1 MLVIYGSR
9 VLFPRVELALDPVP
23 NRDWTVSKRRRI
35 FRIEKERTV
44 RGSFSLKMEII
55 KRRLTSF
62 NREATDESLVKTRE
76 CYALCESFSQE
87 AENSKRTFSRST
99 NRNVFGSALKPA
111 TEFVPIRF
119 IRAAETD

>member
-44 RGSFSLKMEII
+44 RGSFSPKMEII

-76 CYALCESFSQE
+76 FTKVFL
-87 AENSKRTFSRST
+87 KRRKT
-99 NRNVFGSALKPA
+99 RNVRFLALRI
-111 TEFVPIRF
+111 EMFLDQR
-119 IRAAETD
+119 